1 MTTSGRRHSA
11 VRRIGRITDA
21 TDLSWVR
28 QGRIRRIAHALA
40 DWTLFRVAGRAGV
53 WLAIALA
60 VLVLAAPARFGALS
74 LGSLVLLVGLIV
86 VLPRA
91 AVRRLTSSEAALGRL
106 HEEHRRQTEAVQH
119 ERRELSVWV
128 ADQVARDRLTGL
140 LNRTAFLERLT
151 TVLDHPDAGASRAVV
166 VMDLAR
172 FSSFNEAH
180 GAMAADELLVAVAAR
195 FGSVL
200 RPEDTVARLDGDVFG
215 ALLPSLPS
223 ELVQTVVERV
233 QRAIASSYSVGAG
246 RYDVDAVCGVV
257 SIDPTEPASAADVLR
272 RAEIALQ
279 NAKATAR
286 PVVVFE
292 PRLEEQTRERL
303 RFYDD
308 IASALDTDAFTLAY
322 QPIVSAASG
331 EVIGV
336 EALMRWNHP
345 VRGNVSPA
353 EFIPMAEASG
363 QIVEMGLWALRTAC
377 RQQRRWRR
385 SHEVDLVMSVNLS
398 ARQIS
403 DPDVVNRIAEI
414 ITRETVDPRTVK
426 LEITESLIMEDHAAA
441 IEVLHQL
448 RSLGVRLSVDDFGT
462 GYSSLSRLSKLPIDE
477 LKIDRYFVDGIGA
490 EGPRETILAASI
502 GMAHGLGLPVVAE
515 GVETPEQ
522 LDYLQEHGCEYIQG
536 FLFSPPVPAGDVVPF
551 VRRSVASALPRPR
564 VEQPEP
570 TEPAGP
576 TVPALMPSLERPLPR
591 RLFVR

>member
-1 MTTSGRRHSA
+1 MTPAPPGWARRVGH
-11 VRRIGRITDA
+11 R
-21 TDLSWVR
+21 
-28 QGRIRRIAHALA
+28 LA
-40 DWTLFRVAGRAGV
+40 DWTLFRLAGRAGV
-53 WLAIALA
+53 WLAVVLA
-60 VLVLAAPARFGALS
+60 IFVLAAPGRWSALS
-74 LGSLVLLVGLIV
+74 VGSLVLLVAFIV

-106 HEEHRRQTEAVQH
+106 HEEHRRQSEAVQH

-140 LNRTAFLERLT
+140 LNRTAFLERLSG
-151 TVLDHPDAGASRAVV
+151 VLGQPEADTCRAVI
-166 VMDLAR
+166 VMDLAG
-172 FSSFNEAH
+172 FSTFNEAH
-180 GAMAADELLVAVAAR
+180 GPTVADEMLVAVSAR
-195 FGSVL
+195 LASVL
-200 RPEDTVARLDGDVFG
+200 RPEDAVARLHGDVFG
-215 ALLPSLPS
+215 ALLVTLPRD
-223 ELVQTVVERV
+223 LVQPVVERV
-233 QRAIASSYSVGAG
+233 QRAVTSTYSVGDG
-246 RYDVDAVCGVV
+246 RYDIGAVCGVV
-257 SIDPTEPASAADVLR
+257 SIDPGESAGAPEVLR

-308 IASALDTDAFTLAY
+308 ITHALDDESFTQAY
-322 QPIVSAASG
+322 QPVIDLATG
-331 EVIGV
+331 EVTGV
-336 EALMRWNHP
+336 EALMRWSHP

-363 QIVEMGLWALRTAC
+363 QIVDMGLWALRTAC

-385 SHEVDLVMSVNLS
+385 LYDLDLVMAVNLS

-403 DPDVVNRIAEI
+403 DPEVVDRFADI

-426 LEITESLIMEDHAAA
+426 LEITETLIVEDNAAA
-441 IEVLHQL
+441 MEVLHRL

-477 LKIDRYFVDGIGA
+477 LKIDRYFVDGIGS
-490 EGPRETILAASI
+490 EGPRETILTASI

-522 LDYLQEHGCEYIQG
+522 LAYLQSHGCEYVQG
-536 FLFSPPVPAGDVVPF
+536 FLFSPPVPADEIVSF
-551 VRRSVASALPRPR
+551 VRKRMLLDVPRPR
-564 VEQPEP
+564 TDEADPG
-570 TEPAGP
+570 PAI
-576 TVPALMPSLERPLPR
+576 PAVLPSLERPMPR